1 MQSQA
6 EVEVMSEH
14 AIILDADFTRD
25 LTDKEIDFLIGE
37 FAELLRDKRKHM
49 IKIRNEV
56 WIRVRGSGESGS

>member
-25 LTDKEIDFLIGE
+25 LTDKEVEFLVKE
-37 FAELLRDKRKHM
+37 FTELLRDKRKHKV
-49 IKIRNEV
+49 KIINDI
-56 WIRVRGSGESGS
+56 WTRVTPKESGG